1 MSGPAV
7 AHTYRYPFPSAL
19 VAAGARADLRLST
32 SGRPDAGAPFFAATL
47 ARPRL
52 VADLLRGL
60 SLVVGA
66 RFHVPAAMRERLI
79 ALADPVVTS
88 GGGDHPLRFEGFSSC
103 ASVYARV
110 DLHPGAFSAVDE
122 ASPGTTN
129 VDFNADMRAALA
141 RVRDGEEV
149 RLEVGAREV
158 ALARGAERVVE
169 RKVPLPVRWL
179 KGFVETQAYQVRMVE
194 RLAVKG
200 GEALRFLR
208 ALPRASTKKHTS
220 WVVPA
225 GRGLRLG
232 QTPAKGGVPV
242 VGTERLRALEPLAAH
257 ARGLRVFADDAEGA
271 SAWEL
276 DLDVAHFTLVL
287 SPETW
292 RGFSGEGQVL
302 STLAARRDEALL
314 GKVRAALRWSPVVR
328 PDELARTVRA
338 DPARVAGALATL
350 GARGL
355 VGWDLTAGAWFHREL
370 PFDLSA
376 VEELQPR
383 LVAARKLLAG
393 GGVVLGA
400 AEAKVQGSDVTHRV
414 RVADG
419 RCTCPWFS
427 KHQGKRGPCK
437 HALAV
442 QLALEE
448 EEWGSPGESSSARP
462 SSGGRSPGRRSS

>member
-1 MSGPAV
+1 MAGPAV
-7 AHTYRYPFPSAL
+7 AHVYRYPAPSAL
-19 VAAGARADLRLST
+19 ERSRLRLST
-32 SGRPDAGAPFFAATL
+32 SGQPDASAPFFAATL

-52 VADLLRGL
+52 VAELLRGL

-88 GGGDHPLRFEGFSSC
+88 GGGEHPLRFEGFSSC

-110 DLHPGAFSAVDE
+110 DLHPGAFAAVDE
-122 ASPGTTN
+122 AAPGTTN
-129 VDFNADMRAALA
+129 VDFNADMRGALA
-141 RVRDGEEV
+141 RVRDGEAV

-158 ALARGAERVVE
+158 ALSRGAERTVE

-179 KGFVETQAYQVRMVE
+179 KGFVEAQAYQARMVE
-194 RLAVKG
+194 RLAVPG
-200 GEALRFLR
+200 PEALRFLR

-220 WVVPA
+220 WVVQA

-232 QTPAKGGVPV
+232 QVKAARGVPV
-242 VGTERLRALEPLAAH
+242 VGTERLRGLEPLAAQ
-257 ARGLRVFADDAEGA
+257 ARGLRVFADEVEGA

-292 RGFSGEGQVL
+292 RGFSGEGQAL
-302 STLAARRDEALL
+302 TALAAKRDEALVAR
-314 GKVRAALRWSPVVR
+314 VRAALRWSQVVR
-328 PDELARTVRA
+328 PEELARSVRA
-338 DPARVAGALATL
+338 DAARVGAALARL

-370 PFDLSA
+370 PYDLSA
-376 VEELQPR
+376 VEALQPR
-383 LVAARKLLAG
+383 LVAARKLLAE
-393 GGVVLGA
+393 GGVELGED
-400 AEAKVQGSDVTHRV
+400 EAKVRGSDVTHRV
-414 RVADG
+414 RLGGDAA
-419 RCTCPWFS
+419 RCTCPWFA

-442 QLALEE
+442 QLALE
-448 EEWGSPGESSSARP
+448 GS
-462 SSGGRSPGRRSS
+462 